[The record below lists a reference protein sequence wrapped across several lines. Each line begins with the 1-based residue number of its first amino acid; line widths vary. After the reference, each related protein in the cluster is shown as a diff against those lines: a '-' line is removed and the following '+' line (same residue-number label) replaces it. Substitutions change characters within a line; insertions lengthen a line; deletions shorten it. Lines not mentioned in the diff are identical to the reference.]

1 MGADPSGG
9 AVPAAAPDD
18 EPSDGPPQV
27 TLGWPT
33 AARVTELLELL
44 AELPSTPSLVAEEA
58 RYRAS
63 ELSWALPEHITH
75 LGRGERHA
83 TGPVVLGELA
93 STGLAALLDLLSGM
107 PSTPPDIAAEAQ
119 EKAHDIWG
127 LIRGGR

>member
-1 MGADPSGG
+1 MSADPSGG
-9 AVPAAAPDD
+9 AVPDASPEEHAAK
-18 EPSDGPPQV
+18 V

-33 AARVTELLELL
+33 AARITELLQML

-63 ELSWALPEHITH
+63 ELSWALPEHATH
-75 LGRGERHA
+75 LGRGERQP
-83 TGPVVLGELA
+83 TGPVVLGELV

-119 EKAHDIWG
+119 EQADAIWG
-127 LIRGGR
+127 LIASAP

>member
-1 MGADPSGG
+1 MSADSSGG
-9 AVPAAAPDD
+9 TVPGASP
-18 EPSDGPPQV
+18 EQHVPKV
-27 TLGWPT
+27 TLGWPA
-33 AARVTELLELL
+33 AARVMELLQML

-63 ELSWALPEHITH
+63 ELSWALPEPTAH

-83 TGPVVLGELA
+83 TGPVVLGELV

-119 EKAHDIWG
+119 EQADTIWG
-127 LIRGGR
+127 LIAAAP

>member
-1 MGADPSGG
+1 MSADPSGG
-9 AVPAAAPDD
+9 AVPDASPGAHAAK
-18 EPSDGPPQV
+18 V

-33 AARVTELLELL
+33 AARITELLQML

-63 ELSWALPEHITH
+63 ELSWALPEPATH
-75 LGRGERHA
+75 LGRGERQP
-83 TGPVVLGELA
+83 TGPVVLGELV

-119 EKAHDIWG
+119 EQADAIWG
-127 LIRGGR
+127 LIASAP